1 MGKTIVFL
9 FICMFFAQLAY
20 SQTANTSVSEQKTAR
35 QLAQEDKELNDRW
48 NNALGSFQFQITNS
62 RLNPQ
67 VPISTIELIEKN
79 RLEDKINYIDYR
91 ESIKI
96 MILPKS
102 ELKKEHQKLEL
113 FKYISSN

>member
-1 MGKTIVFL
+1 MAKVIVFL
-9 FICMFFAQLAY
+9 FVCLFYSQLAY
-20 SQTANTSVSEQKTAR
+20 SQAENTNTSKPKTVQEIAK
-35 QLAQEDKELNDRW
+35 EDKELNDRW
-48 NNALGSFQFQITNS
+48 NNALGSFQFQIKNS

-79 RLEDKINYIDYR
+79 RLEDKVNYIDYR
-91 ESIKI
+91 ESIRI

-102 ELKKEHQKLEL
+102 ELKKEHEKLDL